1 MVFGRGVVG
10 PYFEFQDLRFFLL
23 AFACPRVPRAHHLAR
38 RATLL
43 LSITNRP
50 PPPLSFS
57 CFTLGDLR
65 LRPGI
70 VPTLTLTFNKNQ
82 RAPSLFSSP
91 RFTRVRLSRLARSS
105 QRTSHIAN
113 SPTRPAIRTR
123 SPPFLPPNS
132 DPRHTPPPCSHV
144 RQAAP
149 LFSPSSTCL
158 VLLFSQV
165 HLIVLFC
172 LGSTRL
178 PAITDGADQT
188 TDGCG
193 VVGISDI
200 RSRST
205 STTSSG
211 RDGGGRHLPFHAQP
225 PKLIPRFSSCW
236 GLS

>member
-1 MVFGRGVVG
+1 MFYVGRS
-10 PYFEFQDLRFFLL
+10 PFETPHRTNPHPDLQQ
-23 AFACPRVPRAHHLAR
+23 
-38 RATLL
+38 
-43 LSITNRP
+43 
-50 PPPLSFS
+50 
-57 CFTLGDLR
+57 
-65 LRPGI
+65 
-70 VPTLTLTFNKNQ
+70 NQ

-105 QRTSHIAN
+105 QRTSRIAN

-123 SPPFLPPNS
+123 SPPFLPPDS

-193 VVGISDI
+193 AVGTSDI

-205 STTSSG
+205 STSSSG
-211 RDGGGRHLPFHAQP
+211 RSGGTLSVSCSTTQAQLAL
-225 PKLIPRFSSCW
+225 LIVLRPYSLLVSSAL
-236 GLS
+236 GFLRLTL